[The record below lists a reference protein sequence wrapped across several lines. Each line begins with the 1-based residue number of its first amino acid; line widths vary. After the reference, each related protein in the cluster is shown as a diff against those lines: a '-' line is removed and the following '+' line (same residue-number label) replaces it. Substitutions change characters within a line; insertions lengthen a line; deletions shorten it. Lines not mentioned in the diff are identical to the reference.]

1 MLTEERA
8 MLIVKELIADLKKEF
23 DEEVNL
29 IICDATDTYSLLID
43 GWRMLE
49 TQGIVEFEQR
59 IEDFTWGVQVSKYG
73 VTKAERK
80 SRNRAD
86 RIN

>member
-1 MLTEERA
+1 MLSEERV

-29 IICDATDTYSLLID
+29 IIRDDIYSLMID
-43 GWRMLE
+43 GWRLLE
-49 TQGIVEFEQR
+49 TKGIVEFEQR

-73 VTKAERK
+73 VTKAEKK
-80 SRNRAD
+80 SRNRAN

>member
-1 MLTEERA
+1 MLTEETA
-8 MLIVKELIADLKKEF
+8 MLIVKELIADLQKEF

-29 IICDATDTYSLLID
+29 IICDDIYSLMID
-43 GWRMLE
+43 GWRLLE

-80 SRNRAD
+80 ARNRAN
-86 RIN
+86 RIF

>member
-1 MLTEERA
+1 MLSEERV

-29 IICDATDTYSLLID
+29 IIRDDIYSLMID
-43 GWRMLE
+43 GWRLLE
-49 TQGIVEFEQR
+49 TKGIVEFEQR
-59 IEDFTWGVQVSKYG
+59 IEDFTWGVQVSKSG
-73 VTKAERK
+73 VTKAEKK
-80 SRNRAD
+80 SRNRAN